1 LYRYTSG
8 KNGYAVEFVF
18 REKIWPGVRSFAV
31 KGATALPPSVERE
44 VLTAVRRQSNC
55 TVRILAT
62 MKNII
67 EVGPLPCTI

>member
-1 LYRYTSG
+1 MLVLRVVVLLAAATS
-8 KNGYAVEFVF
+8 A
-18 REKIWPGVRSFAV
+18 ALL
-31 KGATALPPSVERE
+31 TALPPSVERE